1 MSVWLP
7 KPSPALLA
15 RAASRQN
22 QQVTL
27 RVLAVVSRGTQ
38 LPLTPLASSA
48 LSRRYESTRPS
59 SNNVRNASSSAT
71 EPTSEPKPTPPT
83 PKEPTEEAPLAT
95 RVWKKVKHEA
105 QHYWHGS
112 KLLGAEVRIS
122 SRLVWKILHGE
133 ALTRRERRQVRKPDA
148 ARLRTR
154 LTF

>member
-7 KPSPALLA
+7 KTSPALLA
-15 RAASRQN
+15 RTASHRN

-38 LPLTPLASSA
+38 LPLTPLATSA
-48 LSRRYESTRPS
+48 LSRRYQSTRPS
-59 SNNVRNASSSAT
+59 SNVRNASSSAT
-71 EPTSEPKPTPPT
+71 EPTPEPKPTLPT
-83 PKEPTEEAPLAT
+83 PKDPAAAAPLAT

-133 ALTRRERRQVRKPDA
+133 ALTRRERRQV
-148 ARLRTR
+148 
-154 LTF
+154 